1 MSSFVCFFFLMI
13 RRPPRSTRT
22 DTLFPYTTLFRSV
35 TRTTP
40 RRCCALQKME
50 EDRRMRLDKKVAIVS
65 GGAGGIGSGI
75 VRRMA
80 IEGAHV
86 LVADIEMEGAQ
97 SVATEIGNQASAV
110 YFDAYEIGRASC
122 VERVCQSV

>member
-1 MSSFVCFFFLMI
+1 
-13 RRPPRSTRT
+13 
-22 DTLFPYTTLFRSV
+22 
-35 TRTTP
+35 
-40 RRCCALQKME
+40 ME

-110 YFDAYEIGRASC
+110 YFDAYDQKSVEAIIQTAIDRYGRLDVLVNKDRKSTLLKSINTAHL
-122 VERVCQSV
+122 VCSHLLE

>member
-1 MSSFVCFFFLMI
+1 
-13 RRPPRSTRT
+13 
-22 DTLFPYTTLFRSV
+22 
-35 TRTTP
+35 
-40 RRCCALQKME
+40 
-50 EDRRMRLDKKVAIVS
+50 MRLDKKVAIVS

-86 LVADIEMEGAQ
+86 LVADIVMEGAQ

-110 YFDAYEIGRASC
+110 YFDAYDQKS
-122 VERVCQSV
+122 VEAMIQTAIDRYRSEEHTSELQSLMRNSYAVVCLNKKKPEK